1 MNASQSKRTM
11 RAPRAQERRA
21 ALPRT
26 AAAAASLPGGSIQ
39 DWSHALVRCHLCRR
53 VASIAELFCL
63 SLEVRRT
70 LPVDWM
76 GLSPPI

>member
-11 RAPRAQERRA
+11 RVPRAQERRA

-26 AAAAASLPGGSIQ
+26 DAEASLPGRSIQ
-39 DWSHALVRCHLCRR
+39 DRSHALVRCHLCRG
-53 VASIAELFCL
+53 VVSIAELFCL

-70 LPVDWM
+70 
-76 GLSPPI
+76 